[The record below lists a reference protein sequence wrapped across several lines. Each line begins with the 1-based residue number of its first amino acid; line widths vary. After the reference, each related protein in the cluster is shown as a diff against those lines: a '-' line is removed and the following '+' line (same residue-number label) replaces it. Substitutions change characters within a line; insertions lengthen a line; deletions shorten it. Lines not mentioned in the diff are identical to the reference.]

1 MSGLPNP
8 PPATVRELQRFDL
21 QHGLSTAL
29 GVLRAQLTAGEL
41 GRVLLAM
48 ATGSVRDPLRRL
60 TASPRWSPEAEALVR
75 HQLRA
80 AVRLDDATRKAL
92 REPAWPEAR
101 RRALLLEVI
110 AATGARFIEHNVPF
124 PTRQSWGDASHSER
138 TGFMEALRGRLF
150 NAHFD
155 AAGVTASAVGFDV
168 SACRFVEL
176 CAELG
181 RPHLAAMFCEADS
194 RFFAQHTDLIELKRT
209 RTQARDAV
217 PCDFRFTLRS

>member
-1 MSGLPNP
+1 MSGLPAP
-8 PPATVRELQRFDL
+8 GPATLAELRRFDVR
-21 QHGLSTAL
+21 HGLPAAL
-29 GVLRAQLTAGEL
+29 GVLRAQLSTAEL
-41 GRVLLAM
+41 GKVLLAM
-48 ATGSVRDPLRRL
+48 AAGGLRDPLRQLSR
-60 TASPRWSPEAEALVR
+60 SSRWSADAEALVR

-80 AVRLDDATRKAL
+80 AVRLDDATRKVL
-92 REPAWPEAR
+92 REPTWPEAR

-110 AATGARFIEHNVPF
+110 AATGSRFIEHNVPF
-124 PTRQSWGDASHSER
+124 PTRQSWGDASHTER

-150 NAHFD
+150 NAQFE

-176 CAELG
+176 CAELD

-209 RTQARDAV
+209 RTQARDAA